1 MLWYN
6 MLTVNIWRL
15 DMDKEQAELMLQKV
29 KAGIL
34 MLTEIQ
40 KDLESFL
47 GTEIKEDN
55 YIVEEEWLDDNGK
68 VHKKGS
74 PYIKAKSWYC
84 CGKPLEKSTKNGK
97 NIFHCSVCGSNY
109 SA

>member
-1 MLWYN
+1 
-6 MLTVNIWRL
+6 
-15 DMDKEQAELMLQKV
+15 MDRQQADLLLQKV

-34 MLTEIQ
+34 MLTEI
-40 KDLESFL
+40 KDDLEKYL
-47 GTEIKEDN
+47 GKETPKEE

-68 VHKKGS
+68 VHKKGE

-84 CGKPLEKSTKNGK
+84 CGKPLEKAVKDGK
-97 NIFHCSVCGSNY
+97 NIFHCTVCGSNY

>member
-1 MLWYN
+1 
-6 MLTVNIWRL
+6 MLTVNFWRL

-74 PYIKAKSWYC
+74 PYIKAKSLYC

>member
-1 MLWYN
+1 
-6 MLTVNIWRL
+6 MLTVNFWRL

-68 VHKKGS
+68 IHKKGS
-74 PYIKAKSWYC
+74 PYIKAKSW
-84 CGKPLEKSTKNGK
+84 
-97 NIFHCSVCGSNY
+97 
-109 SA
+109 